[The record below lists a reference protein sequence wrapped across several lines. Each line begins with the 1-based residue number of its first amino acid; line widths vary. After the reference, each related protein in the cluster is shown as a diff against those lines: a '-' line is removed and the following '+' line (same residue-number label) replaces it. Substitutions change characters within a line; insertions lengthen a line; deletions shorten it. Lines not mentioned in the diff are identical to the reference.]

1 MTSLMKGT
9 TSGNLVVPSCI
20 CRNKEQSV
28 LREEGFLIPFF
39 LQLYYNTG

>member
-28 LREEGFLIPFF
+28 LRVK
-39 LQLYYNTG
+39 